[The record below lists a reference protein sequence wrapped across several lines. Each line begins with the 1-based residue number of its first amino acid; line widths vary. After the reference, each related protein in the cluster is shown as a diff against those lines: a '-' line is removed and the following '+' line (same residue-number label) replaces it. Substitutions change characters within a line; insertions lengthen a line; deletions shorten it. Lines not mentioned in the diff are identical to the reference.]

1 MKAKKD
7 NAAAQ
12 VDVTQE
18 GAVDVGNAAAGKV
31 CRAFEDAGNGRS
43 VERGGDENGGGREEK
58 LADVR
63 QRCHKRQY
71 LSRRRIEKRRRCDK
85 I

>member
-12 VDVTQE
+12 ADVTQE

-43 VERGGDENGGGREEK
+43 IERGGDENGGVREGE
-58 LADVR
+58 LVEVR
-63 QRCHKRQY
+63 WR
-71 LSRRRIEKRRRCDK
+71 
-85 I
+85 